1 MITRV
6 TNKSE
11 SNDLRSDEF
20 LHINSCRPATAPRS
34 KYKHFFKI
42 VRPNGRLDYQI
53 ILVTEGVYE
62 VTLDNEVTELN
73 VGDCVVYPPGAV
85 QEYKMITDGRF
96 EQTVG
101 YFVHFTGSA
110 ADEVM
115 AKAGFN
121 GTIVLRSVLPEVK
134 FVFKKLFDAHK
145 RCDQLLETSNLL
157 NIIALLA
164 KNDALVSSES
174 EKRIRAEA
182 EYINIHFSE
191 KIDFDEMAKRCYLS
205 RSRFTHIFTEIFGR
219 PPTIYQLNQKLNN
232 ARELLVYSELS
243 IGEITEQCGFS
254 DQMYFSKIFKK
265 TYGISPLKYRKLNQ

>member
-6 TNKSE
+6 ANKSE
-11 SNDLRSDEF
+11 SKDLRSDEF
-20 LHINSCRPATAPRS
+20 LHINSCRPAIAPTS

-62 VTLDNEVTELN
+62 VTVDNEVTELN
-73 VGDCVVYPPGAV
+73 VGDCVVYPPGAI

-115 AKAGFN
+115 AKAGFK
-121 GTIVLRSVLPEVK
+121 GTTVLRAVLPEVK

-205 RSRFTHIFTEIFGR
+205 RSRFTHIFTEIFGQ
-219 PPTIYQLNQKLNN
+219 PPTLYQLNQKLNN

-243 IGEITEQCGFS
+243 IGEITEKCGFS

-265 TYGISPLKYRKLNQ
+265 TYEISPLKYRKLNQ

>member
-1 MITRV
+1 MLTRIV
-6 TNKSE
+6 NKSE
-11 SNDLRSDEF
+11 SKDLVSDTF
-20 LHINSCRPATAPRS
+20 LHVNNCRPAIAPTS

-42 VRPNGRLDYQI
+42 MRPNGRLDYQI
-53 ILVTEGVYE
+53 IVVTEGAYE
-62 VTLDNEVTELN
+62 VTVDNEVTELN
-73 VGDCVVYPPGAV
+73 VGDCVIYPPKAV

-115 AKAGFN
+115 AKAGFT
-121 GTIVLRSVLPEVK
+121 GTTVLRTVQPEVK

-145 RCDQLLETSNLL
+145 RCDQLSESAHLL

-164 KNDALVSSES
+164 KNDIAVSSEA
-174 EKRIRAEA
+174 EKRVLAEA
-182 EYINIHFSE
+182 EYINLHFSE
-191 KIDFDEMAKRCYLS
+191 KIDFAEMAKRCYLS
-205 RSRFTHIFTEIFGR
+205 RSRFTHIFTEIFGQ
-219 PPTIYQLNQKLNN
+219 PPTLYQLNQKLNN